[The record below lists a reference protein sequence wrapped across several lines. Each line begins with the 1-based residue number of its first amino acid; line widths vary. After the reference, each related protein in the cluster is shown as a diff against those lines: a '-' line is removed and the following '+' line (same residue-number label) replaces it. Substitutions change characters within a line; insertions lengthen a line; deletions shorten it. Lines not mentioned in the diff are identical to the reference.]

1 MRDYQ
6 LPQASGID
14 ALGKVDLP
22 TQIKVIADEVRSF
35 LPYLGQTRN
44 DAPSAL

>member
-14 ALGKVDLP
+14 ALGKADLP
-22 TQIKVIADEVRSF
+22 TANQK
-35 LPYLGQTRN
+35 
-44 DAPSAL
+44 

>member
-1 MRDYQ
+1 MRAYQ
-6 LPQASGID
+6 LPQGTAID
-14 ALGKVDLP
+14 ALGKADLRR
-22 TQIKVIADEVRSF
+22 QIKVIADEVRSF